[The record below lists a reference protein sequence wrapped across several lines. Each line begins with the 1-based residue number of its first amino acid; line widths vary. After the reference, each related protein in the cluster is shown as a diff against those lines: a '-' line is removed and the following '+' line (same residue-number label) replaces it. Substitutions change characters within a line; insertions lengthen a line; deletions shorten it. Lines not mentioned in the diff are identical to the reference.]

1 MTNICWEQNSTNQRQ
16 NFKKFLKIWP
26 ISAENWIRPMNVKA
40 NYILTNWQPMSHEW
54 ISNNTLDLVKF
65 VIRKRFWSE
74 EKQEVDKEVDA
85 VEMNDTRTSGNQG
98 KPLPLEAKIAL
109 ATWLGVAGLVTIVG
123 NGIVLWLISKKRSLR
138 TMSNLFLTSLAAA
151 DFLVGLAIDP
161 VWIVIRCL
169 GYNSNKAYIETFV
182 RGIDYLWIH
191 TTVATTFN
199 LCCVSLDRY
208 VAIIHPLRYHDFLT
222 NRRCYLL
229 IANVWFMSLVLPCSR
244 FMVQDITA
252 LSTLYIS
259 FTVMTILFPMS
270 IIVFCSL
277 RILKAALAHYNSI
290 NPTSSCEQNQDV
302 IRRTKK
308 NYKAAKT
315 VSIIV
320 GLFVVSWLPSL
331 ITGFVHYFNT
341 KGSHNANYY
350 TVWTFVETTAFTS
363 SAINPWV
370 YCLRNDEFYEALS
383 RTFRFLERRWFGEMF
398 CLQFRD
404 RSNGE
409 LAV

>member
-1 MTNICWEQNSTNQRQ
+1 
-16 NFKKFLKIWP
+16 
-26 ISAENWIRPMNVKA
+26 
-40 NYILTNWQPMSHEW
+40 
-54 ISNNTLDLVKF
+54 
-65 VIRKRFWSE
+65 
-74 EKQEVDKEVDA
+74 
-85 VEMNDTRTSGNQG
+85 
-98 KPLPLEAKIAL
+98 
-109 ATWLGVAGLVTIVG
+109 
-123 NGIVLWLISKKRSLR
+123 
-138 TMSNLFLTSLAAA
+138 MSNLFLTSLAAA
-151 DFLVGLAIDP
+151 DFFVRLFTDP
-161 VWIVIRCL
+161 VWIVIRIL
-169 GYNSNKAYIETFV
+169 GYHSNKTYIETFG
-182 RGIDYLWIH
+182 RSIDYLWIH

-290 NPTSSCEQNQDV
+290 NPTSSCEQNQDI

-383 RTFRFLERRWFGEMF
+383 RTFRFLKRR
-398 CLQFRD
+398 
-404 RSNGE
+404 
-409 LAV
+409 

>member
-1 MTNICWEQNSTNQRQ
+1 
-16 NFKKFLKIWP
+16 
-26 ISAENWIRPMNVKA
+26 
-40 NYILTNWQPMSHEW
+40 
-54 ISNNTLDLVKF
+54 
-65 VIRKRFWSE
+65 
-74 EKQEVDKEVDA
+74 
-85 VEMNDTRTSGNQG
+85 MNDTHTSGNQG

-109 ATWLGVAGLVTIVG
+109 ATWLGVAGLLTIVG
-123 NGIVLWLISKKRSLR
+123 NGIVLWLIFRKRSLR

-151 DFLVGLAIDP
+151 DFLVGLVIDP
-161 VWIVIRCL
+161 VWLVVRCL
-169 GYNSNKAYIETFV
+169 GYNSKTYFETFS
-182 RGIDYLWIH
+182 RSIDYLWIH

-244 FMVQDITA
+244 FMVQDKKA
-252 LSTLYIS
+252 LPTLYLS

-277 RILKAALAHYNSI
+277 RILKAASVHYNSI
-290 NPTSSCEQNQDV
+290 KPTSSCAQNQDV
-302 IRRTKK
+302 IRRSKK

-331 ITGFVHYFNT
+331 ITGLAHYFSNLV
-341 KGSHNANYY
+341 SHDSVYY
-350 TVWTFVETTAFTS
+350 TVWTSVETVAFTS

-383 RTFRFLERRWFGEMF
+383 STFRFLKRR
-398 CLQFRD
+398 
-404 RSNGE
+404 
-409 LAV
+409 

>member
-1 MTNICWEQNSTNQRQ
+1 
-16 NFKKFLKIWP
+16 
-26 ISAENWIRPMNVKA
+26 
-40 NYILTNWQPMSHEW
+40 
-54 ISNNTLDLVKF
+54 
-65 VIRKRFWSE
+65 
-74 EKQEVDKEVDA
+74 
-85 VEMNDTRTSGNQG
+85 MNDTHTLGNQG

-109 ATWLGVAGLVTIVG
+109 ATWLGVAGLLTIVG
-123 NGIVLWLISKKRSLR
+123 NGIVLWLIFRKRSLR

-151 DFLVGLAIDP
+151 DFLVGLVIDP
-161 VWIVIRCL
+161 VWLVVRCL
-169 GYNSNKAYIETFV
+169 GYNSKTYFETFS
-182 RGIDYLWIH
+182 RSIDYLWIH

-252 LSTLYIS
+252 LSTLYLS

-277 RILKAALAHYNSI
+277 RILKAASVHYNSI
-290 NPTSSCEQNQDV
+290 KPTSSCAQNQDV
-302 IRRTKK
+302 IRRSKN

-331 ITGFVHYFNT
+331 ITGLAHYFSNLV
-341 KGSHNANYY
+341 SYDSVYY
-350 TVWTFVETTAFTS
+350 TVWTYVETVAFTS

-383 RTFRFLERRWFGEMF
+383 RTFRFLKRR
-398 CLQFRD
+398 
-404 RSNGE
+404 
-409 LAV
+409 

>member
-1 MTNICWEQNSTNQRQ
+1 
-16 NFKKFLKIWP
+16 
-26 ISAENWIRPMNVKA
+26 
-40 NYILTNWQPMSHEW
+40 
-54 ISNNTLDLVKF
+54 
-65 VIRKRFWSE
+65 
-74 EKQEVDKEVDA
+74 
-85 VEMNDTRTSGNQG
+85 MNDTHTSGNQG

-109 ATWLGVAGLVTIVG
+109 ATWLGVAGLLTIVG
-123 NGIVLWLISKKRSLR
+123 NGIVLWLIFRKRSLR

-151 DFLVGLAIDP
+151 DFLVGLVIDP
-161 VWIVIRCL
+161 VWLVVRCL
-169 GYNSNKAYIETFV
+169 GYNSKTYFETFS
-182 RGIDYLWIH
+182 RSIDYLWIH

-244 FMVQDITA
+244 FMVQDKKG
-252 LSTLYIS
+252 LPTLYLS

-277 RILKAALAHYNSI
+277 RILKAALVHYNSI
-290 NPTSSCEQNQDV
+290 KPTSSCAQNQDV
-302 IRRTKK
+302 IRRSKK

-331 ITGFVHYFNT
+331 ITGLVHYFSNLV
-341 KGSHNANYY
+341 SYDSVYY
-350 TVWTFVETTAFTS
+350 TVWTYVETVAFTS

-383 RTFRFLERRWFGEMF
+383 RTFRFLKRR
-398 CLQFRD
+398 
-404 RSNGE
+404 
-409 LAV
+409 

>member
-1 MTNICWEQNSTNQRQ
+1 
-16 NFKKFLKIWP
+16 
-26 ISAENWIRPMNVKA
+26 
-40 NYILTNWQPMSHEW
+40 
-54 ISNNTLDLVKF
+54 LV
-65 VIRKRFWSE
+65 
-74 EKQEVDKEVDA
+74 
-85 VEMNDTRTSGNQG
+85 
-98 KPLPLEAKIAL
+98 
-109 ATWLGVAGLVTIVG
+109 
-123 NGIVLWLISKKRSLR
+123 
-138 TMSNLFLTSLAAA
+138 
-151 DFLVGLAIDP
+151 IDP
-161 VWIVIRCL
+161 VWIVIRFL
-169 GYNSNKAYIETFV
+169 GYHSNKTYIETYG
-182 RGIDYLWIH
+182 RSIDYLWIH

-229 IANVWFMSLVLPCSR
+229 IASIWFMSLVSPCSR

-252 LSTLYIS
+252 LSTLYLS

-277 RILKAALAHYNSI
+277 RILKAALAHNNSI
-290 NPTSSCEQNQDV
+290 NPTSSCEQNQYV

-315 VSIIV
+315 VCIIV

-341 KGSHNANYY
+341 KGSHNENYY

-383 RTFRFLERRWFGEMF
+383 RTFRFLKKR
-398 CLQFRD
+398 
-404 RSNGE
+404 
-409 LAV
+409 

>member
-1 MTNICWEQNSTNQRQ
+1 
-16 NFKKFLKIWP
+16 
-26 ISAENWIRPMNVKA
+26 
-40 NYILTNWQPMSHEW
+40 
-54 ISNNTLDLVKF
+54 
-65 VIRKRFWSE
+65 
-74 EKQEVDKEVDA
+74 
-85 VEMNDTRTSGNQG
+85 MNDTHTLGNQG
-98 KPLPLEAKIAL
+98 KLLPLEAKIAL
-109 ATWLGVAGLVTIVG
+109 ASWLGVAGLLTIAG
-123 NGIVLWLISKKRSLR
+123 NGIVLWLIFRKRSLR

-151 DFLVGLAIDP
+151 DFLVGLVIDP
-161 VWIVIRCL
+161 VWLVVRCL
-169 GYNSNKAYIETFV
+169 GYNPKTYFETFG
-182 RGIDYLWIH
+182 RSIDYLWIH

-208 VAIIHPLRYHDFLT
+208 VAIIYPLRYHDFLT

-229 IANVWFMSLVLPCSR
+229 IADVWFMSLVLPCSR
-244 FMVQDITA
+244 FMVQDKKA
-252 LSTLYIS
+252 LSTLYLS

-277 RILKAALAHYNSI
+277 RILKAALVHYNSI
-290 NPTSSCEQNQDV
+290 NPKSSCAQNQDV
-302 IRRTKK
+302 IRRSKK

-350 TVWTFVETTAFTS
+350 IVWTFVETTAFTS

-383 RTFRFLERRWFGEMF
+383 RTFRFLKRR
-398 CLQFRD
+398 
-404 RSNGE
+404 
-409 LAV
+409 

>member
-1 MTNICWEQNSTNQRQ
+1 
-16 NFKKFLKIWP
+16 
-26 ISAENWIRPMNVKA
+26 
-40 NYILTNWQPMSHEW
+40 
-54 ISNNTLDLVKF
+54 
-65 VIRKRFWSE
+65 
-74 EKQEVDKEVDA
+74 
-85 VEMNDTRTSGNQG
+85 MNDTHTLGNQG

-109 ATWLGVAGLVTIVG
+109 ATWLGVAGLLTIVG
-123 NGIVLWLISKKRSLR
+123 NGIVLWLIFRKRSLR

-151 DFLVGLAIDP
+151 DFLVGLVIDP
-161 VWIVIRCL
+161 VWIVVRCL
-169 GYNSNKAYIETFV
+169 GYNSKTYFETFS
-182 RGIDYLWIH
+182 RSIDYLWIH

-229 IANVWFMSLVLPCSR
+229 IASVWFMSLVLPCSR

-252 LSTLYIS
+252 LSTLYLS

-277 RILKAALAHYNSI
+277 RILKAALVNYNSI
-290 NPTSSCEQNQDV
+290 KPTSSCAQNQDV
-302 IRRTKK
+302 IRRSKK

-331 ITGFVHYFNT
+331 ITGLAYYFS
-341 KGSHNANYY
+341 KLVSYDSAYY
-350 TVWTFVETTAFTS
+350 TVWTSVETVAFTS

-383 RTFRFLERRWFGEMF
+383 RTFRFLKRR
-398 CLQFRD
+398 
-404 RSNGE
+404 
-409 LAV
+409 

>member
-1 MTNICWEQNSTNQRQ
+1 
-16 NFKKFLKIWP
+16 
-26 ISAENWIRPMNVKA
+26 
-40 NYILTNWQPMSHEW
+40 
-54 ISNNTLDLVKF
+54 
-65 VIRKRFWSE
+65 
-74 EKQEVDKEVDA
+74 
-85 VEMNDTRTSGNQG
+85 MNDTRTSGNQG

-109 ATWLGVAGLVTIVG
+109 ATWLGIAGLVTIVG

-151 DFLVGLAIDP
+151 DFLVGLVIDP

-169 GYNSNKAYIETFV
+169 GYNSNKAYIETFG

-208 VAIIHPLRYHDFLT
+208 IAIIHPLRYHDFLT

-270 IIVFCSL
+270 IIMFCSI

-290 NPTSSCEQNQDV
+290 NPTSSCEQNQDI

-363 SAINPWV
+363 STINPWV

-383 RTFRFLERRWFGEMF
+383 RTFRFLERR
-398 CLQFRD
+398 
-404 RSNGE
+404 
-409 LAV
+409 